1 VLPAAYTEAVIL
13 LEFGLIA
20 AIVVFFIV
28 ADLYVRGCEKI

>member
-1 VLPAAYTEAVIL
+1 VIL
-13 LEFGLIA
+13 LEIGLIA

>member
-1 VLPAAYTEAVIL
+1 VIY
-13 LEFGLIA
+13 LELGLIA